1 MNGSGLDR
9 FSDRDPSEDNDVATR
24 NFEPGNHFWSYE
36 SWKPKK
42 EGSTIP
48 VAFTANHIPYDE
60 MQRRNY
66 WANYDPNNPHM
77 FGFPPTAPHHSTG
90 QAATNSHWDPNH
102 PMSWSIHQP
111 AQNHEGGFME
121 DHLPY
126 GSVPTNTPNH
136 TMSPPFQGSPRW
148 PVQNGNPTETHVNDS
163 KEVRHPESSSNHDS
177 IVRQSAQN
185 LPAVMEPERTTPPQ
199 NNSTLVPK
207 NEETELPPNGETKE
221 INANFPKKQ
230 LQTPNTANAKAEQ
243 EQKVLAMD
251 IFVTDPPRFN
261 NWCPPR
267 LGKVLK
273 AYLAGFVVLPYDL
286 EMPRRQAVI
295 ALNGRIKARIGKFVE
310 PEILSRLMVSMR
322 KRFRNFKVSTD
333 NSG

>member
-24 NFEPGNHFWSYE
+24 NFKPGNHFWSYE
-36 SWKPKK
+36 SWKPNK
-42 EGSTIP
+42 ERSTIP
-48 VAFTANHIPYDE
+48 VAFTWKPPTESDVMNEIYRVQPVANHIPYTE

-77 FGFPPTAPHHSTG
+77 FDFPPIVPHHSIE
-90 QAATNSHWDPNH
+90 QAATISHRDPNH
-102 PMSWSIHQP
+102 PMCWSIHQP
-111 AQNHEGGFME
+111 VQNQEGGFME
-121 DHLPY
+121 AHLPY

-148 PVQNGNPTETHVNDS
+148 PVQDGNPTETHVNDS
-163 KEVRHPESSSNHDS
+163 KGVRHPESFSNHDS
-177 IVRQSAQN
+177 IVRQPAKD
-185 LPAVMEPERTTPPQ
+185 LPAVMEPE
-199 NNSTLVPK
+199 
-207 NEETELPPNGETKE
+207 
-221 INANFPKKQ
+221 INAKLPKKQ
-230 LQTPNTANAKAEQ
+230 LQTPDKANAKAEQ